1 MRLERRRREVWWTA
15 FNPSEEVMCRWA
27 VCAISTFG
35 LTNQR
40 SADRDTT
47 ARLYCAFRLAR
58 RQTKVHEARH
68 NELRGSFSVEIHV
81 FARVAPLVHRMR
93 AT

>member
-58 RQTKVHEARH
+58 RQTTCALRNPRH
-68 NELRGSFSVEIHV
+68 PS
-81 FARVAPLVHRMR
+81 LVKMR
-93 AT
+93 NASRLCLSIP